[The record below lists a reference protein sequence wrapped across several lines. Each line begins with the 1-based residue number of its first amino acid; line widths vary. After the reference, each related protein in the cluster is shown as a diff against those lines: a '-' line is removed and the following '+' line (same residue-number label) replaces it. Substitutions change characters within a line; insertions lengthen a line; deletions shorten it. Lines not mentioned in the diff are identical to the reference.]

1 MYLFKKFFLTLV
13 FSVFF
18 FSASYAENI
27 ADLILKLNAI
37 ESRLTVLEKATF
49 NQTTSGLSSNLSSN
63 YDSIITKQSIQITEV
78 QNEIQKLTSQLEE
91 ILFSMQTT
99 INTFNSFK
107 EDTEFR
113 FDDFKLKQ
121 NNTNNDLIKKNEN
134 KAESERIQTNDL
146 EPKILGTIQEEEG
159 VQNLALQQSSIDD
172 SDHVDKQEIINTIA
186 QDNLVKLEENNNNI
200 ISILPEGDESGQ
212 YEFAM
217 NLLKQGD
224 YETAEQAF
232 TEFISIGKNDDNLS
246 NSKFWLGET
255 YYVREN
261 YKDAAR
267 TYLSLYQ
274 SFPNSN
280 KAANALL
287 KLGISLIK
295 MDQKEQGCNT
305 FAQLDQKY
313 PEADQALLDRNL
325 LEIENNGCQ
334 IN

>member
-1 MYLFKKFFLTLV
+1 MQFLKNISLALLFFFV
-13 FSVFF
+13 FSLTT
-18 FSASYAENI
+18 YAENI
-27 ADLILKLNAI
+27 EDIIRKLNAI

-49 NQTTSGLSSNLSSN
+49 NQTTSGLSSTSGSN
-63 YDSIITKQSIQITEV
+63 YDSIITKQSIQITEI

-99 INTFNSFK
+99 INTFNTFK

-113 FDDFKLKQ
+113 FDDYQSKQ
-121 NNTNNDLIKKNEN
+121 NQVISDLSNNITS
-134 KAESERIQTNDL
+134 ESVLNVPETNDL
-146 EPKILGTIQEEEG
+146 EPKILGTIQQDEEG
-159 VQNLALQQSSIDD
+159 VQNLASQIPQSDETD
-172 SDHVDKQEIINTIA
+172 QNEKQEIVNTIA
-186 QDNLVKLEENNNNI
+186 QDNLVKLEENNNI

-224 YETAEQAF
+224 YQTAEQAF
-232 TEFISIGKNDDNLS
+232 VEFISIGKSENFLS

-261 YKDAAR
+261 YKDAAKS
-267 TYLSLYQ
+267 YLALYQ
-274 SFPNSN
+274 SYPNSN
-280 KAANALL
+280 KAPNALL

-305 FAQLDQKY
+305 FIQLEQNY
-313 PEADQALLDRNL
+313 PAADQALLDRNL
-325 LEIENNGCQ
+325 LEIENNGCETS
-334 IN
+334 